1 MENKTQS
8 SKYLKG
14 PQKKYNNLHRI
25 GQDCSEQEKKKS
37 ALQSAEWLVLHLI
50 TRRPQIFF
58 CRPTWQPKVLFIV
71 VVHNL
76 IARVLKHVR
85 WNQTTKIK
93 ASLNL
98 AGCCIYKNDLS
109 KLPKMFCQLKI
120 YHCKCTY
127 AWLDIRKIVQKDFS
141 LYKCANRLTNT
152 KHFSFVFIQK
162 KLQNFVN
169 ISKNQRYLCEF
180 SEL

>member
-1 MENKTQS
+1 MYKSYSYLSHLPRGSEPWDGNKLSYNPNRIWKCFKGFLFFLTILSSSSLKIPSRSIIFWHTVKINRMENKTQS

-98 AGCCIYKNDLS
+98 AGCCIYKNDL
-109 KLPKMFCQLKI
+109 K
-120 YHCKCTY
+120 
-127 AWLDIRKIVQKDFS
+127 
-141 LYKCANRLTNT
+141 
-152 KHFSFVFIQK
+152 
-162 KLQNFVN
+162 
-169 ISKNQRYLCEF
+169 
-180 SEL
+180 